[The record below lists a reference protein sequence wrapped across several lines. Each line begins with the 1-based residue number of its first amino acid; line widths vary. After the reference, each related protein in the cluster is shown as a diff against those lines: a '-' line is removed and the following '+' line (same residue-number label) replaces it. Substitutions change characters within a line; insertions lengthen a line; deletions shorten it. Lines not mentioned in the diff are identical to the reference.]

1 MTPPPAMAGAVSPA
15 PTLDADP
22 RRALQVTAVACAA
35 GAVVAVVV
43 SAVLGQPLAG
53 IAIGG
58 GLLLGAGNGLLA
70 QRLLAFGVPMVATSL
85 MRLLALTLVAAASGV
100 FLGWRRIVLVVAAM
114 AVAQLMLSAAAA
126 REMLR
131 HR

>member
-1 MTPPPAMAGAVSPA
+1 M
-15 PTLDADP
+15 
-22 RRALQVTAVACAA
+22 TAVACAA

-43 SAVLGQPLAG
+43 SAILGQPLAG
-53 IAIGG
+53 IAIGV